1 MVLFAHAPSIRN
13 TLLTLVVAALIAP
26 ITAPSPAH
34 AVTLSSE
41 EAAFC
46 TLINNY
52 RASRGLP
59 PLLVSDRLSDASAWY
74 SNDMATKDYVDYNHV
89 DSLGRGIKE
98 RIEDF
103 GYTYNTYWGENIAWG
118 FPTASEVFQFWR
130 NSSSHNSNM
139 LNQNF
144 RVLGIGR
151 AFDSSSRYG
160 HYWTTDFGGYVDSGA
175 VPCPGD
181 DLPGTGLVSVSVL
194 DVSVPE
200 GNSTSGDTKMIRFK
214 VSIPQVLSE
223 PVRVSYATRNGTA
236 TAGVDYVA
244 ESGQVRIA
252 AGNRTATVA
261 VEVVKDKVVEGNETL
276 FLDISNPVN
285 AVLGD
290 ATGVGTILNDD

>member
-1 MVLFAHAPSIRN
+1 MVLFAHAPALRHTVL
-13 TLLTLVVAALIAP
+13 TLLVAALIAP
-26 ITAPSPAH
+26 VAAPAPAQ
-34 AVTLSSE
+34 AVTLSTE

-46 TLINNY
+46 TLVNNY

-59 PLLVSDRLSDASAWY
+59 RLLVSDRLSNASAWY
-74 SNDMATKDYVDYNHV
+74 SNDMATKDYVNYNHV

-118 FPTASEVFQFWR
+118 FPTAAEVFQFWK

-144 RVLGIGR
+144 RVIGIGQ
-151 AFDSSSRYG
+151 AYDGSSRYG

-181 DLPGTGLVSVSVL
+181 NLPDVELVSVSVG
-194 DVSVPE
+194 DVEVIE
-200 GNSTSGDTKMIRFK
+200 GNSTTGETKLIRFK
-214 VSIPQVLSE
+214 VSIPEVLSE

-236 TAGVDYVA
+236 AAGVDYLA

-252 AGNRTATVA
+252 AGNRSATVA
-261 VEVVKDKVVEGNETL
+261 VEVVKDKLEEGNETL
-276 FLDISNPVN
+276 YLDISSPLN

-290 ATGVGTILNDD
+290 ATAVGTILNDD